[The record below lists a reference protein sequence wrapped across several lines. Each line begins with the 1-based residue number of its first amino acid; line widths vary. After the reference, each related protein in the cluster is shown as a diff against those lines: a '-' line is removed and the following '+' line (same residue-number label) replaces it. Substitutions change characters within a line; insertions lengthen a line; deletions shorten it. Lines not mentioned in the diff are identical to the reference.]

1 VQGGNCSKLIDG
13 VKMSKKAA
21 ISQVNADE
29 NAFAKA
35 RYEYC
40 LQLYKR
46 EQERKDILE
55 KKAQFYLSLVTLFL
69 GALVL
74 KVENIETIRSL
85 LRNPQKQTATILYIS
100 SAIFL
105 VSLAV
110 ALISILLA
118 VHVRGYLIEHP
129 VDLIS
134 ALFSSEPGYLDAN
147 TELELYTSTAKSY
160 ALATESDRVINEHKS
175 RWVQI
180 SSLSVFVALLSF
192 VILYGSLFF

>member
-1 VQGGNCSKLIDG
+1 
-13 VKMSKKAA
+13 MSKKAA
-21 ISQVNADE
+21 SPQVNADE

-40 LQLYKR
+40 FQLYKR

-69 GALVL
+69 GALIL
-74 KVENIETIRSL
+74 NVENTEKILDL
-85 LRNPQKQTATILYIS
+85 LQGSGFFVDICS
-100 SAIFL
+100 GVFF
-105 VSLAV
+105 VSLGFS
-110 ALISILLA
+110 LISILLS

-134 ALFSSEPGYLDAN
+134 TLFGSESGYLDAN

-160 ALATESDRVINEHKS
+160 ALATESDRVVNEYKS
-175 RWVQI
+175 KWVQI
-180 SSLSVFVALLSF
+180 SSLSIFVALLSF
-192 VILYGSLFF
+192 VILYGSLYF